1 MLYLKHKEIISIYKS
16 TQHSRV
22 KTGIH
27 SANVDQCGHG
37 PGSLKALG
45 GHGGRQVNEPL
56 STSTGCLKLLEEI
69 GQRASVAGAVTE
81 RSNGK
86 PVAGHSSRSHYVSE
100 SRGHLSLK
108 LDPVS
113 YQQCNFCLF

>member
-1 MLYLKHKEIISIYKS
+1 M
-16 TQHSRV
+16 
-22 KTGIH
+22 
-27 SANVDQCGHG
+27 
-37 PGSLKALG
+37 
-45 GHGGRQVNEPL
+45 
-56 STSTGCLKLLEEI
+56 
-69 GQRASVAGAVTE
+69 AGAVTE